1 MNSRRGKEE
10 ERRIE
15 KMEKIRSLLSLERE
29 REVKQA

>member
-15 KMEKIRSLLSLERE
+15 KMEKIRSLLSRERE